1 MRSAHHM
8 YGVTSPKKLDLA
20 KPPVTPVGSWEWE
33 LEVEERGVDR
43 LCEMLHKMGEEH
55 ECLRWSISRKFML
68 AETLNVPLNI
78 SFEEH
83 KLIERDYR
91 WWAAREKD
99 PAKKARLT
107 GLANLAHDMA
117 VNERRKAK
125 PPTRKRSSKKGKK

>member
-1 MRSAHHM
+1 M
-8 YGVTSPKKLDLA
+8 YDVTSPKKLDLA

-33 LEVEERGVDR
+33 LEVEERSVDR
-43 LCEMLHKMGEEH
+43 LCEMLHKMGKEH
-55 ECLRWSISRKFML
+55 ECLRWSISRKFVL

-99 PAKKARLT
+99 LAKKARLT

-125 PPTRKRSSKKGKK
+125 PPTRRRSPKKGKK

>member
-1 MRSAHHM
+1 MRCAHHM

-20 KPPVTPVGSWEWE
+20 KPPVAPVRSWEWE
-33 LEVEERGVDR
+33 LDVDGRSVDR
-43 LCEMLHKMGEEH
+43 LCEMLRKMGKEH
-55 ECLRWSISRKFML
+55 EHLRWSISRKFIL
-68 AETLNVPLNI
+68 AETLKVPLNI
-78 SFEEH
+78 SLEEH

-107 GLANLAHDMA
+107 DLANLAHHIA

-125 PPTRKRSSKKGKK
+125 PPTRKRPPKRKK